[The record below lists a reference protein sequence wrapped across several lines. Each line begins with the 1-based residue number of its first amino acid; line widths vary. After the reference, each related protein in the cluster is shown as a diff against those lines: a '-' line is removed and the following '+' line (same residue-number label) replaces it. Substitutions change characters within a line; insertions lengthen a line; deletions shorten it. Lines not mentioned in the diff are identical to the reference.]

1 MNYSK
6 CFPGLSSKP
15 VRVSNCEQFPQAIK
29 EVMIMAILFFFHT
42 HISSLLL
49 LFTALDATQAR
60 TLIVGGSKNSI
71 KQWGQNISS
80 CILELQILLHLVCQ
94 LYTNHKQRNACM
106 QVLSHGLF
114 ILFLLFMAWL
124 FLSIVLYFCT
134 IPIGRKVYVP
144 KLAL

>member
-15 VRVSNCEQFPQAIK
+15 SRVSSNCEQFPQAIK

-71 KQWGQNISS
+71 KQWGQNVFVVSQNYIFLYITSS
-80 CILELQILLHLVCQ
+80 VSFTQI
-94 LYTNHKQRNACM
+94 RE
-106 QVLSHGLF
+106 VLSHDFL
-114 ILFLLFMAWL
+114 ILIHFSQPGYFTLLYYWDATL
-124 FLSIVLYFCT
+124 TSLD
-134 IPIGRKVYVP
+134 GRWR
-144 KLAL
+144 